1 MARST
6 PTSSPTTPTTPTAPT
21 PGTPD
26 TKPRGTDAVIE
37 ALVASATQL
46 FSIAGPAKVSVRD
59 IARRAGV
66 NHALVF
72 RHFGSKVGLLN
83 AVLERLGNRLSTA
96 LDDSNPR
103 EAIAADLQ
111 LYAGILARALLDGAP
126 AESYRTGHPIV
137 RRLISEAQAE
147 GLDDRQAAQLAA
159 ALIALELG
167 WTFYRPF
174 ITSATRLDELY
185 PPTEIQTALDATTQL
200 IRTHL
205 TQTWTNPSPP

>member
-1 MARST
+1 VARST
-6 PTSSPTTPTTPTAPT
+6 PTYPPTTATAP
-21 PGTPD
+21 G
-26 TKPRGTDAVIE
+26 TKPHGTDAVIE

-46 FSIAGPAKVSVRD
+46 FSVAGLAKVSVRD

-96 LDDSNPR
+96 LDDANPR
-103 EAIAADLQ
+103 EAMTADIQ

-137 RRLISEAQAE
+137 RRLISEAQSE

-159 ALIALELG
+159 VLIALELG

-174 ITSATRLDELY
+174 ITSATGLDELS
-185 PPTEIQTALDATTQL
+185 PPTEIRTAFDATTQL

-205 TQTWTNPSPP
+205 TQTWTNPSRP

>member
-1 MARST
+1 MSTLGPVARST
-6 PTSSPTTPTTPTAPT
+6 PTSPPTAP
-21 PGTPD
+21 D
-26 TKPRGTDAVIE
+26 VKPHGTDAVID
-37 ALVASATQL
+37 ALIASATQL
-46 FSIAGPAKVSVRD
+46 FSVAGPAKVSVRD

-66 NHALVF
+66 NHALIF

-96 LDDSNPR
+96 LDDANPR
-103 EAIAADLQ
+103 EAMASDVQ

-147 GLDDRQAAQLAA
+147 GLDDRRAAQLAA
-159 ALIALELG
+159 VLIALELG

-174 ITSATRLDELY
+174 VTSATRLDELY
-185 PPTEIQTALDATTQL
+185 PPAELQTAFDATTQL

-205 TQTWTNPSPP
+205 TRTWTKPSAP

>member
-6 PTSSPTTPTTPTAPT
+6 PTSPPTTPTTPTAP
-21 PGTPD
+21 G

-46 FSIAGPAKVSVRD
+46 FSVAGPAKVSVRD

-96 LDDSNPR
+96 LDNANPR
-103 EAIAADLQ
+103 EAMAADVQ
-111 LYAGILARALLDGAP
+111 LYANILARALLDGAP

-137 RRLISEAQAE
+137 RRLVAEAQAD
-147 GLDDRQAAQLAA
+147 GLDDRRAAQLAA
-159 ALIALELG
+159 VLIALELG

-174 ITSATRLDELY
+174 ITSATRLDELH
-185 PPTEIQTALDATTQL
+185 PPTEIQTAFDTTTQL

-205 TQTWTNPSPP
+205 TQTWTTPSPP